1 MNIQSEIAQFQ
12 QLLHAELDS
21 HDAMLR
27 DWETLDWHDRYVNI
41 ERMLHRMWAL
51 YDKADELSEYIRR
64 SFPPYPFSEIKE
76 IQRWLR
82 DARHRLEDFMTDD
95 YQPTSSNDYQDEYMK
110 FLSIIC
116 DENQRDAWHQRE
128 AFIASKEQE
137 LLTMLQKSYSVIL
150 DMLLQTSHAGK
161 NNPQAIQLSYT
172 NVLARYEQLQWPKD
186 LSLFQSRLST
196 RFPWNGPTSAQLQLF
211 YSSLS
216 DELSKE
222 PGGKAYER
230 HGDNI
235 ADLALALA
243 EEPMTEEQLHSF
255 FRRTHELAYLQTQIQ
270 LLQAQEAQNLK
281 QTMDNRPPL
290 DKTFTYL
297 YRKSDLFDKLVSFL
311 MEEAERADRDAD
323 ADWARHA
330 LVIFDQNPTILQK
343 RPHTFKKWLK
353 DFCKLFGRKWVRD
366 YEPEKLR
373 KTVKKSG
380 AEVFMPVKV
389 VG

>member
-128 AFIASKEQE
+128 AFIASKSG
-137 LLTMLQKSYSVIL
+137 LT
-150 DMLLQTSHAGK
+150 
-161 NNPQAIQLSYT
+161 
-172 NVLARYEQLQWPKD
+172 
-186 LSLFQSRLST
+186 
-196 RFPWNGPTSAQLQLF
+196 
-211 YSSLS
+211 
-216 DELSKE
+216 
-222 PGGKAYER
+222 
-230 HGDNI
+230 
-235 ADLALALA
+235 
-243 EEPMTEEQLHSF
+243 
-255 FRRTHELAYLQTQIQ
+255 
-270 LLQAQEAQNLK
+270 
-281 QTMDNRPPL
+281 
-290 DKTFTYL
+290 
-297 YRKSDLFDKLVSFL
+297 
-311 MEEAERADRDAD
+311 
-323 ADWARHA
+323 
-330 LVIFDQNPTILQK
+330 
-343 RPHTFKKWLK
+343 
-353 DFCKLFGRKWVRD
+353 
-366 YEPEKLR
+366 
-373 KTVKKSG
+373 
-380 AEVFMPVKV
+380 
-389 VG
+389 